1 MSTMSGSRKTTKIN
15 SSHQWQ
21 LRSSLKN
28 SNFNPIH
35 LKATIFRAQVVIKS
49 VPVRILNLSTKLV
62 LSSCSMTQWSS
73 GRRQR
78 ESKRSALITHLA
90 CPLTWRPKASTNY
103 VVALDISPALRGP
116 ACAIFKPIFFL
127 ASICT
132 CTTCSTLVASAD
144 CFEWPARAGAEKT
157 ELPGFGFLFS
167 CKTYSL

>member
-90 CPLTWRPKASTNY
+90 CPLTWRPKAIATNY

-127 ASICT
+127 LLLLFVLQYTLGGLLWISLRELARKIQSYQSLDFCFHAKS
-132 CTTCSTLVASAD
+132 CSL
-144 CFEWPARAGAEKT
+144 
-157 ELPGFGFLFS
+157 
-167 CKTYSL
+167 

>member
-90 CPLTWRPKASTNY
+90 CPLTWRPKAIATNY

-116 ACAIFKPIFFL
+116 ACAIFKPIFFFCFYYLYCNTLGGLLWISLREL
-127 ASICT
+127 ARKIQSYQSLDFCFHAKS
-132 CTTCSTLVASAD
+132 CSL
-144 CFEWPARAGAEKT
+144 
-157 ELPGFGFLFS
+157 
-167 CKTYSL
+167 